1 MSKGKLGLGM
11 LIALVVGNMVGS
23 GAYLLPAT
31 LSTVGSISLFSWIFT
46 CIGAISLALVFG
58 RLSRVIPKTGGP
70 YAYTRTGFGDFI
82 GFQTSFCYW
91 VSLWIGNA
99 AIVVAC
105 VGYLQ
110 FFFPVLANPNY
121 SFITAVV
128 ILWFFTFVNTCGVKH
143 VGVVQSIT
151 VVIKLIPIVVV
162 IGLGWFYFHPEYITQ
177 SFNVTTPKLSGFSA
191 ISIAATLTLWGFVGI
206 ESATVPAGSV
216 KNPERN
222 IARATIYGTI
232 AVAIIYILSSAVVM
246 GMIPNAELQNTTA
259 PFAVAAEI
267 IFGPVGGIIIALG
280 AIVSCLGAL
289 NGWVLLQGQI
299 AMAAANDGLFPFA
312 NFFAKKNKNDVPAN
326 ATIVTSVLITALLF
340 GTMSA
345 NLVDQFNYVILLATS
360 MALFM
365 YFYVA
370 VTSLVLA
377 KLKIIKS
384 TFTHIV
390 LSIITCI
397 YAFWTIFSVGKD
409 ILYYEVMFLF
419 ATFVI
424 YVAVIAPKKK
434 ELIHPEELDIDNE
447 K

>member
-31 LSTVGSISLFSWIFT
+31 LSTIGSISLFSWLFT
-46 CIGAISLALVFG
+46 CIGAISLALVFAK
-58 RLSRVIPKTGGP
+58 LSSVIPKTGGP

-99 AIVVAC
+99 AIVIAC

-110 FFFPVLANPNY
+110 FFFPALSNPTY
-121 SFITAVV
+121 SFMVSLL
-128 ILWFFTFVNTCGVKH
+128 ILWVFTFVNLCGVRH
-143 VGVVQSIT
+143 AGLIQSVT
-151 VVIKLIPIVVV
+151 VVLKLIPILVV
-162 IGLGWFYFHPEYITQ
+162 IFLGWFYFHPEFLTQ
-177 SFNVTTPKLSGFSA
+177 SFNVVTPKVSKFSA
-191 ISIAATLTLWGFVGI
+191 ISMAATLTLWGFVGI
-206 ESATVPAGSV
+206 ESATVPAGDA
-216 KNPERN
+216 KNPAKN
-222 IARATIYGTI
+222 VGRATILGTI
-232 AVAIIYILSSAVVM
+232 LVAIIYILSSGVVM
-246 GMIPNAELQNTTA
+246 GMIPNAVLQNTPA

-267 IFGPVGGIIIALG
+267 IFGPIGGIIIAIG
-280 AIVSCLGAL
+280 AIISCLGAL

-299 AMAAANDGLFPFA
+299 AMAAAEDGLFPCA
-312 NFFAKKNKNDVPAN
+312 TFFAKKNKNGVPAN
-326 ATIVTSVLITALLF
+326 ATIFTSVLISALLF
-340 GTMSA
+340 GTMSP

-360 MALFM
+360 IALFM

-370 VTSLVLA
+370 VTSLVLGR
-377 KLKIIKS
+377 LKIIKS
-384 TFTHIV
+384 TYMHVV

-397 YAFWTIFSVGKD
+397 YAFWAIFSAGKQ
-409 ILYYEVMFLF
+409 IIYYETMFLF

-434 ELIHPEELDIDNE
+434 ELIHPEELISSE
-447 K
+447 

>member
-23 GAYLLPAT
+23 GAYLLPST
-31 LSTVGSISLFSWIFT
+31 LSTIGSISLFSWVFT

-110 FFFPVLANPNY
+110 YFFPALVNPNY
-121 SFITAVV
+121 SFIVALL
-128 ILWFFTFVNTCGVKH
+128 ILWTFTFVNICGVRH
-143 VGVVQSIT
+143 AGILQSIT
-151 VVIKLIPIVVV
+151 TVIKLIPILVV
-162 IGLGWFYFHPEYITQ
+162 IFLGWYYFHPEYIVQ
-177 SFNVTTPKLSGFSA
+177 SFNVSQPKISNFAA
-191 ISIAATLTLWGFVGI
+191 ISTAATLTLWGFVGI

-216 KNPERN
+216 KNPAVN
-222 IARATIYGTI
+222 IGRATILGTVV
-232 AVAIIYILSSAVVM
+232 VAAIYILSSGIVM
-246 GMIPNAELQNTTA
+246 GMIPNAELQKTTA
-259 PFAVAAEI
+259 PFAEAASI
-267 IFGPVGGIIIALG
+267 IFGPVGGVIIAIG
-280 AIVSCLGAL
+280 AIVSCIGAL

-299 AMAAANDGLFPFA
+299 AMAAADDGLFPFA
-312 NFFAKKNKNDVPAN
+312 SFFAKKNKNGVPAN
-326 ATIVTSVLITALLF
+326 ATIMTSILISALLF
-340 GTMSA
+340 GTMSP

-360 MALFM
+360 IALFM

-377 KLKIIKS
+377 RLKIIKS
-384 TFTHIV
+384 TFMHIT
-390 LSIITCI
+390 LSVVTCI
-397 YAFWTIFSVGKD
+397 YAFWAIFSAGKQ
-409 ILYYEVMFLF
+409 IIYYEVMFLL

-434 ELIHPEELDIDNE
+434 ELIHPEELE
-447 K
+447 TEV